1 MVRLVLHSSN
11 RTLFFSTSAAS
22 ALLWYS
28 GTSSCTLS
36 SAFWTCLRLSFQ
48 SRMPPNLL
56 TASLT
61 DSIGAPVSTCTLL
74 SID

>member
-1 MVRLVLHSSN
+1 MARLVLHNSR
-11 RTLFFSTSAAS
+11 RTLFFSSSAIS

-28 GTSSCTLS
+28 GASSSALS

-61 DSIGAPVSTCTLL
+61 DSIGAPVST
-74 SID
+74 